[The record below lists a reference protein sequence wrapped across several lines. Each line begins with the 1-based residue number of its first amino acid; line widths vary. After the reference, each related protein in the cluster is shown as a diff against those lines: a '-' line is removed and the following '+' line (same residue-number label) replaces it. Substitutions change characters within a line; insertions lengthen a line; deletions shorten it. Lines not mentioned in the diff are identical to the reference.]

1 LQLFL
6 IRHARGVPRSHWL
19 QPPDLSDDRR
29 ADSDA
34 APGHDDRWRPLS
46 QRGREQARALV
57 RELAPRRPAR
67 ILSGP
72 ARRCRETV
80 QPLAEQLGL
89 PIEVDPR
96 LDEAVDEDE
105 RIAVLE
111 TLGETPTVVCTH
123 APAIAC
129 VLDVLEVQHD
139 GETPAASATR
149 KGSYWQLFG
158 PGLGPLRARYIEPRL
173 DRDDR
178 GPDPPAARRAAVL
191 DLGSTSFHLL
201 VAEWSAEEGLRE
213 VASSKSMLRL
223 GAAVV
228 GGGAIPQRTVK
239 RALTALRRLREVA
252 EREKAEFLWPVA
264 TAALREA
271 PNGARVA
278 QEISSALDT
287 PVRIL
292 SGQEEAR
299 VIFRAFQQRL
309 DLDDQPLIGL
319 DLGGGSLELAS
330 GHGRHVQSEV
340 TLPLG
345 AVRLRHE
352 LGDSDPMSSEDI
364 AAVRSRVRRLLEPHR
379 EALLRPGGAG
389 RPRAVAAGGTVRA
402 LASLLGARDG
412 CASNLKAD
420 VSVDVIDS
428 LALHLAR
435 STHDE
440 RLAMKGM
447 RRRRADILPI
457 GSLVIT
463 EAARVLGLTELTLC
477 DWGLREGI
485 LLESLAG
492 RPVGG

>member
-6 IRHARGVPRSHWL
+6 IRHGRGVPRSHW
-19 QPPDLSDDRR
+19 QPPPDLTSDRR
-29 ADSDA
+29 PDGSSE
-34 APGHDDRWRPLS
+34 PGHDDRWRPLS
-46 QRGREQARALV
+46 QRGREQATALV
-57 RELAPRRPAR
+57 RELAPRRPER

-80 QPLAEQLGL
+80 QPLAEHLGL
-89 PIEVDPR
+89 AVEVDPR
-96 LDEAVDEDE
+96 LDESAPESD
-105 RIAVLE
+105 RIGVLE
-111 TLGETPTVVCTH
+111 ALGETPTVVCTH
-123 APAIAC
+123 SPAISC
-129 VLDVLEVQHD
+129 FLDVLEVQHH
-139 GETPAASATR
+139 GETPNGASTR
-149 KGSYWQLFG
+149 KGAYWQLFG
-158 PGLGPLRARYIEPRL
+158 PGLGPLRAHYIEPRL
-173 DRDDR
+173 DLAGA
-178 GPDPPAARRAAVL
+178 GPAPRAARRAAVL

-201 VAEWSAEEGLRE
+201 VAEWSPEHGLIE
-213 VASSKSMLRL
+213 VARSKSMLRL
-223 GAAVV
+223 GAAVGN
-228 GGGAIPQRTVK
+228 GGPIPERTRK
-239 RALTALRRLREVA
+239 RALSALRRLREVA

-309 DLDDQPLIGL
+309 GLDDHPLLGL

-345 AVRLRHE
+345 AVRLRHQLE
-352 LGDSDPMSSEDI
+352 LGDPMSQREI
-364 AAVRSRVRRLLEPHR
+364 ETVRDCVRQALTPHR
-379 EALLRPGGAG
+379 DALLRPG
-389 RPRAVAAGGTVRA
+389 RRVPPRAVAAGGTVRA

-412 CASNLKAD
+412 YASTLRSD
-420 VSVDVIDS
+420 VPVDDLEA

-435 STHDE
+435 STHDD
-440 RLAMKGM
+440 RLSMKGM
-447 RRRRADILPI
+447 RRRRADILPT
-457 GSLVIT
+457 GALVLA
-463 EAARVLGLTELTLC
+463 EATRVLGLTELTLC

-485 LLESLAG
+485 LLESLADPLG
-492 RPVGG
+492 P